1 MATITKEYARGTII
15 AIQAKA
21 SISVGDANL
30 LEYSWFKDGELQET
44 IQTGET
50 ATILISAAATYHV
63 VVSHPN
69 ADDVRSDDFVVTL
82 RDPKKILRL
91 IYQTGSYANINTT
104 TGDFTSFGVVDWNI
118 AEDQYEFGPGQ
129 LDKDEFGTPASGW
142 WRIFAKEQD
151 VSLDITLRG
160 SSGGNSKS
168 SQNSGRGG
176 VGTLRRTFEKSQL
189 YTIRPGDRRSGS
201 NNDLQLN
208 APNGGRTFDGNGN
221 NGGGCTYMK
230 RGAALFAVCGGGGGS
245 ATDATGGDGGG
256 LNVAGEQGQGN
267 GGRGGRVVPP
277 GSIPPDDGASGYPRN
292 FLTRVMY
299 KCGDPNL
306 TNIDCS
312 GPEKS
317 GDDRQNNGG
326 FADNNGGAGGSG
338 VEGGLGGRSSTEG
351 GSGGSG
357 WASPSV
363 IVVATQLGG
372 NLLGRNGSVRI
383 RETGFNNYQV
393 KWYHVTGVRRGWTPT
408 FQYEN
413 TGNFDAVVIP
423 QNVGFE
429 TGEGPTTDKH
439 YLVEFAEEYPD
450 TNYKIDFTFVS
461 DLTAAGR
468 YGEHDPKQPRVHVVF
483 DKQKGSFRCKFG
495 DSGTT
500 QGIRGYPHIREVIFK
515 VTPA

>member
-50 ATILISAAATYHV
+50 ATILISTAATYHV

-91 IYQTGSYANINTT
+91 IYQTGSYANINSS
-104 TGDFTSFGVVDWNI
+104 TGDFTSFEVVDWNI
-118 AEDQYEFGPGQ
+118 AENQYEFGPGQ
-129 LDKDEFGTPASGW
+129 LDKDAFGTPASGW

-160 SSGGNSKS
+160 SSGGNSNS

-189 YTIRPGDRRSGS
+189 YTIRPGDRRSGT

-208 APNGGRTFDGNGN
+208 APNGGRTFSGNGN
-221 NGGGCTYMK
+221 NGGGCTFMK
-230 RGAALFAVCGGGGGS
+230 RGGTLIAVCGGGGGS
-245 ATDATGGDGGG
+245 ATSATGGDGGG

-267 GGRGGRVVPP
+267 SRRGGRVVNP
-277 GSIPPDDGASGYPRN
+277 GATKSPSGYPKN
-292 FLTRVMY
+292 YETRVMTE
-299 KCGDPNL
+299 CGFLNGSL
-306 TNIDCS
+306 QCTLEN
-312 GPEKS
+312 S
-317 GDDRQNNGG
+317 GDDSQNNGG
-326 FADNNGGAGGSG
+326 FADNDGGAGGSG

-357 WASPSV
+357 WASSAV
-363 IVVATQLGG
+363 TIVATQLGG

-393 KWYHVTGVRRGWTPT
+393 KWYHTTGVRKGLTPT
-408 FQYEN
+408 FQVTN
-413 TGNFDAVVIP
+413 TGNFDATVIP

-439 YLVEFAEEYPD
+439 YLVEFAEEYPNTD
-450 TNYKIDFTFVS
+450 YNIEFTFVS
-461 DLTAAGR
+461 DLTAAGN
-468 YGEHDPKQPRVHVVF
+468 YGEHDPKQPRKHYVF
-483 DKQKGSFRCKFG
+483 DQQKGSFRCKFG
-495 DSGTT
+495 DSGMNTPD
-500 QGIRGYPHIREVIFK
+500 GRGFPHIREVIFK